1 MTNRGTMSNTGD
13 GRISPDDI
21 KAKLG
26 ELQGEAMGQVEGAK
40 NQLLTIG
47 AAVALALLV
56 ITFFLGRRAGKRASA
71 VIEVRRA

>member
-1 MTNRGTMSNTGD
+1 MSNTGD